1 MKTISEIV
9 KLSADFLQ
17 KKGIELP
24 KRQAE
29 EIIADALD
37 IKRMQLFLEYDR
49 PLNALELDLCRKNLA
64 RRAEG
69 EPAPYIRGF
78 VEFSDCKIEVNK
90 NVLIPRAE
98 TEILVENIT
107 QILKEKDLS
116 NKSLWDICTGSG
128 CIGIALKKRFPKLK
142 VSATDISELALQ
154 VAKQNAERNETSIN
168 YFLGDLLKPLKNQKA
183 DFLVCNPPYISEKEY
198 FELDREV
205 RDFEPKNALLAGIEG
220 IEIYRTLASELPQF
234 LNPGALVWLEIGW
247 NQGQAVRDLFKGPIW
262 KVCKLEQDWAGHDR
276 FISLEI
282 E

>member
-1 MKTISEIV
+1 MKTILEIV
-9 KLSADFLQ
+9 KLSAEFLQ
-17 KKGIELP
+17 KKGIESP

-29 EIIADALD
+29 EVIADSLNL
-37 IKRMQLFLEYDR
+37 KRMQLFLEYDR
-49 PLNALELDLCRKNLA
+49 PLNPTELDLCRKNLA

-78 VEFSDCKIEVNK
+78 VEFADCKIHINK
-90 NVLIPRAE
+90 NVLIPRPE

-107 QILKEKDLS
+107 KILKNKDLE

-128 CIGIALKKRFPKLK
+128 CIAVSLKKRFPHLN
-142 VSATDISELALQ
+142 VFASDISEQALQ
-154 VAKQNAERNETSIN
+154 MAKNNASSNEADVHSL
-168 YFLGDLLKPLKNQKA
+168 LGDLLAPFKNQKA
-183 DFLVCNPPYISEKEY
+183 DFVVCNPPYIPEKEY

-205 RDFEPKNALLAGIEG
+205 RDFEPKTALLAGKEG
-220 IEIYRTLASELPQF
+220 LEFYCKLAAELPNH

-247 NQGQAVRDLFKGPIW
+247 NQGDGVKDLFKAPVW
-262 KVCKLEQDWAGHDR
+262 KRCEVEKDWSGHDR